1 LKTKSAKSVHAW
13 TDFAKGPKAPLR
25 LEKPRRSA
33 YLAGNPRQARY
44 PMAMTNPIQFI
55 QQVRTEVSKVTWPTR
70 REVVLTTIMV
80 FIMAALTAVF
90 FSLVD
95 VVIRFGLTAILNAF

>member
-1 LKTKSAKSVHAW
+1 
-13 TDFAKGPKAPLR
+13 
-25 LEKPRRSA
+25 
-33 YLAGNPRQARY
+33 
-44 PMAMTNPIQFI
+44 MATTNPFQFM
-55 QQVRTEVSKVTWPTR
+55 QQVRAEVAKVAWPTR

-95 VVIRFGLTAILNAF
+95 VAIRYGLTLIVAGV